1 MAVRRVN
8 EDCEISSIAATL
20 SHLLKDLLVKAKRAL
35 WMVAAVIAVGLAY
48 CNSFHNGF
56 HFDDY
61 HTIVNNPYIRSLKN
75 VPRFFTD
82 ARTFSV
88 LPENRTYRPIVS
100 TSLAFDYW
108 LGHGLNPVFFHLGT
122 FVIFLLQII
131 AMQKLFRIILDRTVP
146 AEWNAVIATAAATL
160 YGVHPAM
167 AETVN
172 YIIQRGDVYST
183 CGVVVALYLFAAFP
197 RWRNTGLY
205 LVPFAL
211 GLLCKPPAIV
221 FPALLFA
228 YVAMFE
234 ASEQRRFRH
243 AGLYAVPALVVGAP
257 LMWLQWAMTPK
268 SFVPST
274 LSNYSYLI
282 TQPFVLL
289 RYFGSFFLPLHLSVD
304 SELTAFNSV
313 TANAAWGFLF
323 LAVLIAVTILLAR
336 RQKTR
341 PVAFGLIWFLV
352 ASIPTS
358 VYRLSEVENDH
369 RMFMPFVGL
378 VLAFTWCAYLLVARL
393 AQSRN
398 PRFVWRTATGIFVF
412 LLCGYAW
419 GTHVRNQVWHSEE
432 TLWADCV
439 QKNPHNGRALMIY
452 GLTQMEQG
460 RYAVAR
466 DYFERALRYTP
477 EYPTLEINLGVV
489 YDAMGQPAIAEQHF
503 VRAIALAPGDDQT
516 HFFYGRSLYDNG
528 RLANALTQLQT
539 AFQLNGSRLATR
551 NLLVQASAI
560 SGNMVYARNL
570 ANDTARLF
578 PDDKANFKF
587 LSNVQQQT
595 ATYWIN
601 ASLKQFQQNNYAACL
616 DSARKALA
624 VEPGSAIAYNNIG
637 AAYAGLMQWDLAVK
651 AEQTAVRLDPTFTVA
666 RSNLMTYKLNRNRSR
681 SEPLVPQTPE
691 ELVNSSLQLNQA
703 GLYRESIAAARSALQ
718 LRPDYPEAWN
728 NIAAG
733 YASLG
738 MWDKAIIAARQA
750 IRLKPD
756 FQLAKNNLAWALDGK
771 KKSAHK

>member
-1 MAVRRVN
+1 
-8 EDCEISSIAATL
+8 
-20 SHLLKDLLVKAKRAL
+20 VKAKRAL
-35 WMVAAVIAVGLAY
+35 WMVAAVAAICLAY

-56 HFDDY
+56 HFDDF
-61 HTIVNNPYIRSLKN
+61 HTIVDNPYIRSLKY
-75 VPRFFTD
+75 VPRYFTD
-82 ARTFSV
+82 ATTFSV
-88 LPENRTYRPIVS
+88 LPANRTYRPVVS

-131 AMQKLFRIILDRTVP
+131 AMQKLFRIVLDRTAP
-146 AEWNAVIATAAATL
+146 NENNEVIATLAAAL
-160 YGVHPAM
+160 YGLHPAM

-172 YIIQRGDVYST
+172 YIIQRGDVFST

-197 RWRNTGLY
+197 RLRKTGFY
-205 LVPFAL
+205 LLPFVL
-211 GLLCKPPAIV
+211 GLLSKPPAIV
-221 FPALLFA
+221 LPALIFA

-234 ASEQRRFRH
+234 APDHRRFRN
-243 AGLYAVPALVVGAP
+243 AGWYALPSLITGVLV
-257 LMWLQWAMTPK
+257 MWLEWAMTPK
-268 SFVPST
+268 TFVPST

-304 SELTAFNSV
+304 SELEAFNSV

-323 LAVLIAVTILLAR
+323 LAVLIAVTVLLAR

-341 PVAFGLIWFLV
+341 PIAFGLIWFLV

-378 VLAFTWCAYLLVARL
+378 ALAFTWCAYLLVARL
-393 AQSRN
+393 AQSQN
-398 PRFVWRTATGIFVF
+398 SRFAWRAAVCAFIL

-432 TLWADCV
+432 SLWADCV
-439 QKNPHNGRALMIY
+439 RKNPHNGRALMLY

-460 RYAVAR
+460 RYAIAR

-503 VRAIALAPGDDQT
+503 VRAIALAPQDDQT
-516 HFFYGRSLYDNG
+516 HFFYGRWLYTNG
-528 RLANALTQLQT
+528 RLAEALTQLQT
-539 AFQLNGSRLATR
+539 AFQLNSSRLDTR
-551 NLLVQASAI
+551 SLLVEASAL
-560 SGNMVYARNL
+560 SGNLAYAHDL
-570 ANDTARLF
+570 AHSTSRLF
-578 PDDKANFKF
+578 PGDTSIAGF
-587 LSNVQQQT
+587 LTNIQHET
-595 ATYWIN
+595 AVYWID
-601 ASLKQFQQNNYAACL
+601 ASLKQYQQQNYAGCL
-616 DSARKALA
+616 NSARRALA
-624 VEPGSAIAYNNIG
+624 IEPGSAIAYNNIG
-637 AAYAGLMQWDLAVK
+637 AAYAALMQWDLAVQ
-651 AEQTAVRLDPTFTVA
+651 AEQSALHFDPNFTVA
-666 RSNLMTYKLNRNRSR
+666 SNNLAAYTSARDRSR
-681 SEPLVPQTPE
+681 SLPPIPQTPE
-691 ELVNSSLQLNQA
+691 ELVNSSLRLNQA
-703 GLYRESIAAARSALQ
+703 GLYSQSIAAARSALR

-733 YASLG
+733 YAGLG
-738 MWDKAIIAARQA
+738 NWDQAILAAQQA

-756 FQLAKNNLAWALDGK
+756 FQLAKNNLAWALTEK
-771 KKSAHK
+771 QKSVHK